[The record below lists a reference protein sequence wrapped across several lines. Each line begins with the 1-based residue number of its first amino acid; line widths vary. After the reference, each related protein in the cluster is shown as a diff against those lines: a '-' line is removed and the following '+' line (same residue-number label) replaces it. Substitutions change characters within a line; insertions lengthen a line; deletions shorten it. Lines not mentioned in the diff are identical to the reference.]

1 MTTTISSLMIKG
13 RTGLAVAAAALL
25 LSGCASILLGPGE
38 TPPRYTLQPV
48 EAPENVTNGELMEV
62 RLVIPD
68 PQSESAFDTSRISR
82 SPAPLRYEYYA
93 GGEWTD
99 QLPNLWGIF
108 LQRSFEN
115 DGRIE
120 TVGDRRTVP
129 LGDYVLRTDIRA
141 FHIEERDG
149 VNQARVSVST
159 KLFNSRNEA
168 ISTRIFSTSQPV
180 YGTTMTAAVEALNR
194 AAQLAGADTV
204 VWVINEIEQNPPLE
218 F

>member
-1 MTTTISSLMIKG
+1 MTKTISALMIKG
-13 RTGLAVAAAALL
+13 RAGLAATAATLL
-25 LSGCASILLGPGE
+25 LSGCASLLLGPGE
-38 TPPRYTLQPV
+38 TPPRYTLEPI
-48 EAPENVTNGELMEV
+48 ETSGGMSRGEQIKV

-93 GGEWTD
+93 DGEWTD

-129 LGDYVLRTDIRA
+129 LGDYVLRTDLRA
-141 FHIEERDG
+141 FHIEERNG
-149 VNQARVSVST
+149 VNQARVSISA

-168 ISTRIFSTSQPV
+168 ISTQIFSTSQPV
-180 YGTTMTAAVEALNR
+180 YGSTLTAAVEALNR
-194 AAQLAGADTV
+194 AAQVTGTDTV
-204 VWVINEIEQNPPLE
+204 NWVIGQIEQNPPLE